1 MFLKT
6 SLLFFLLSLTLQAHE
21 YEPKYGWLIGM
32 RAASV
37 PYNISHPDDT
47 MVSYLPL
54 MWFEGDRLFFRDT
67 CAGIHLYKNDFFEFN
82 ALARLRFV
90 DMPRSDKEFFSGDI
104 IDSDLNARLSYSN
117 YLFNL
122 SWLQDGYARHYGE
135 AKVSYRYQSKH
146 YNIQPFFQTQYRDS
160 AFNSYYYGLGR
171 TIAADFASAVG
182 TDIKVDLSDN
192 LQLYASLKTQYLGE
206 SVEKSPSIKN
216 ALNYEAIA
224 GITVTNNTFKH
235 TKSKLKPY
243 LRVGYALATQGSFS
257 EILTL
262 NAESDPYNNKMLSL
276 FYGYPISD
284 HFLGF
289 KIPLYLHSG
298 LAYHMRSEV
307 QDEALEGVSSFKI
320 YFDLIAN
327 LRLGMAT
334 GFSYITQTTYI
345 EKWANE
351 KDGYDHT
358 SQLMNYLDLSLD
370 CAITEDIALGY
381 SIHHRSGIFES
392 VQSYGQIKGGSN
404 YHTLYVQFK
413 IPS

>member
-6 SLLFFLLSLTLQAHE
+6 FLLFFLFSLTLQADEHE
-21 YEPKYGWLIGM
+21 PQYGWLIGM

-47 MVSYLPL
+47 MFSYLPL
-54 MWFEGDRLFFRDT
+54 MFFEGDRLFFRST
-67 CAGIHLYKNDFFEFN
+67 SAGIHLYQNDFLELN

-90 DMPRSDKEFFSGDI
+90 DMPRSDAEFFSGDI
-104 IDSDLNARLSYSN
+104 IDSGLNARLSYRN
-117 YLFNL
+117 YLLDL

-135 AKVSYRYQSKH
+135 AQISYRYQSDH
-146 YNIQPFFQTQYRDS
+146 YRLQPFIQTQYRDS
-160 AFNSYYYGLGR
+160 AFNSYYYALGG

-182 TDIKVDLSDN
+182 TDLKIDLGRH
-192 LQLYASLKTQYLGE
+192 LQLYASLKAQYLGE
-206 SVEKSPSIKN
+206 RVEKSPSIKN

-224 GITVTNNTFKH
+224 GITVTNTEYKQSK
-235 TKSKLKPY
+235 KSTSRPY
-243 LRVGYALATQGSFS
+243 LRLGYALATQGSFS

-262 NAESDPYNNKMLSL
+262 NAKSDPYNNKMLSL

-284 HFLGF
+284 HFLGYE
-289 KIPLYLHSG
+289 IPLYLHSG
-298 LAYHMRSEV
+298 LAYHLSSQV
-307 QDEALEGVSSFKI
+307 QDKALEGISSFKI
-320 YFDLIAN
+320 YFNLIAH

-345 EKWANE
+345 ERWANE
-351 KDGYDHT
+351 KDGYDRT

-370 CAITEDIALGY
+370 YAITEDIALGY
-381 SIHHRSGIFES
+381 SVHHRSGIFES

-404 YHTLYVQFK
+404 YHTFYIQFS
-413 IPS
+413 I